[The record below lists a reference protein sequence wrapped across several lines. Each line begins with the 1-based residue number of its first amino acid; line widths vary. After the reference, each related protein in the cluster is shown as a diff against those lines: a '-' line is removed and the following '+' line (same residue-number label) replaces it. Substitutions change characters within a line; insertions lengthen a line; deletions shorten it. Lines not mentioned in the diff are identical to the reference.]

1 MENTMG
7 SRWVGWV
14 VIVLFAVLAVAMSIR
29 EQGMREGK
37 SGSYLGRS
45 VMDGSPAAETQRA
58 LGSRV
63 GTQHY

>member
-7 SRWVGWV
+7 SRWVGWL
-14 VIVLFAVLAVAMSIR
+14 VIVFFAVVAVAMSIR
-29 EQGMREGK
+29 DQGMREGK

-45 VMDGSPAAETQRA
+45 VNDGATAAETQRA

-63 GTQHY
+63 GTQRY

>member
-14 VIVLFAVLAVAMSIR
+14 IIALFAVMAVAMSIR
-29 EQGMREGK
+29 DQGMREGK

-45 VMDGSPAAETQRA
+45 VSDGTPAADTQRA

-63 GTQHY
+63 GTQRY

>member
-7 SRWVGWV
+7 SRWIGWV
-14 VIVLFAVLAVAMSIR
+14 VIVFFAVLAVALSIR

-45 VMDGSPAAETQRA
+45 VMDGTPAADTQRA
-58 LGSRV
+58 LGSRL
-63 GTQHY
+63 GTQRY

>member
-7 SRWVGWV
+7 GRWFGWV
-14 VIVLFAVLAVAMSIR
+14 IIALFVVLAVGMSI
-29 EQGMREGK
+29 QGQHMREGK
-37 SGSYLGRS
+37 SGSYLGRY
-45 VMDGSPAAETQRA
+45 VMDGKPPAEVERA